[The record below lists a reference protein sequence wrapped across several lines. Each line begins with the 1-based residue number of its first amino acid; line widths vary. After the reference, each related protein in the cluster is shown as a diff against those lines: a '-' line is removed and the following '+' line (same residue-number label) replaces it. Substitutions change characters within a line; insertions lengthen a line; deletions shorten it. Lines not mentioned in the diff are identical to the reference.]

1 MERPRWDRI
10 QEIYYSTL
18 SVSESERNKFIDSQC
33 DSDPV
38 LVEEVSSL
46 LEAEKSSGDFL
57 NQPIFELGLR
67 VIYGN
72 AEHSAE
78 QYLDELIGTILEKRY
93 RIEKELGRGGIG
105 AVYLGRDLRLHN
117 RAVAVKVLL
126 PESLQAPY
134 LVRRFKQE
142 TEALSR
148 IDHPGVVQ
156 VLTADEL
163 ADGKL
168 YIVMQYIEGVNLRS
182 QISSEGMDFERAA
195 SILKQVGSALDYVHG
210 KGIFHRDLKPE
221 NIMLQTLTGGS
232 EFVKIVDFG
241 IAKVQDSV
249 VAPSTINEAPIGT
262 VIYMSPEQLR
272 GERAG
277 AASDIFSMAL
287 VAFEMLTGRRP
298 FNPGTAPQL
307 LELQRAGVRVMP
319 ADLRPGLSTQ
329 AQTVILRGLSF
340 ESEDRYQTAGS
351 FGEALASALIAG
363 PAKAPIRKSKRASK
377 WSLVTAALL
386 LFVLTLATLAGFYI
400 LLPYKQGP
408 EQVSKSVR
416 SFSYW
421 LTVQKV
427 RDGRNYQEPFQS
439 SGEEVFENGY
449 KFRINVSST
458 ETGYLYVL
466 EEGLPEADG
475 APLTMLYPT
484 PSRSNAFVS
493 NQPVHTN
500 WNRFRGQPGTDR
512 VWIIWSTSLVSE
524 LETAKDEAFED
535 EKAVL
540 ANANSIRAVRE
551 LLTKYSESKPDSI
564 KESSA
569 PMIQV
574 RGAGD
579 VLVKLLLLEHK

>member
-18 SVSESERNKFIDSQC
+18 SVGESERRTFIDSQC
-33 DSDPV
+33 DSDSV

-46 LEAEKSSGDFL
+46 LEAEKSNGDFL
-57 NQPIFELGLR
+57 NAPIFELGLK
-67 VIYGN
+67 VINGN
-72 AEHSAE
+72 AKHSAE
-78 QYLDELIGTILEKRY
+78 SYLDELIGTIVEKRY

-117 RAVAVKVLL
+117 RKVAVKVLL

-134 LVRRFKQE
+134 LVKRFKQE
-142 TEALSR
+142 AEALSR
-148 IDHPGVVQ
+148 IDHPGVVH

-168 YIVMQYIEGVNLRS
+168 YIVMQYVEGVNLSS
-182 QISSEGMDFERAA
+182 QISNEGMDFERAA
-195 SILKQVGSALDYVHG
+195 SILKQVGSALDYVHE
-210 KGIFHRDLKPE
+210 KGICHRDLKPE
-221 NIMLQTLTGGS
+221 NIMLQTLTRGS

-241 IAKVQDSV
+241 IAKVQGSV

-272 GERAG
+272 GERAS

-329 AQTVILRGLSF
+329 AQAVILRGLSF

-351 FGEALASALIAG
+351 FGDALAAALIAE
-363 PAKAPIRKSKRASK
+363 PNKSHIRKSKRASK
-377 WSLVTAALL
+377 WPLVIAASLL
-386 LFVLTLATLAGFYI
+386 LVIAVATLAGFYI
-400 LLPYKQGP
+400 LRPKLGA

-439 SGEEVFENGY
+439 SGAEVFQNGN

-466 EEGLPEADG
+466 QEGLPEADG
-475 APLTMLYPT
+475 ATLTMLYPT
-484 PSRSNAFVS
+484 PSSSNAFVS
-493 NQPVHTN
+493 SQPVHTN
-500 WNRFRGQPGTDR
+500 WNRFRGQPGTVS

-524 LETAKDEAFED
+524 LETAKNEAFEN

-564 KESSA
+564 KERSA

-579 VLVKLLLLEHK
+579 VLVTLLLLEHK